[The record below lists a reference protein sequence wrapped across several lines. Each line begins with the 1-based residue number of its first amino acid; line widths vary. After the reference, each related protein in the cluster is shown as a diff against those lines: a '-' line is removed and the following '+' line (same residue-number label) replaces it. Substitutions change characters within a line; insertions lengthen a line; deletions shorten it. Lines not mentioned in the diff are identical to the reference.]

1 MNKEQSIQAS
11 ADNANRVH
19 EDWTNQAYQK
29 AKLCL
34 TSMKLRNIKETQI
47 CDLRHCIDVFFSPLP
62 EPPSKRSWGTVARR
76 LRDANLIKIIGN
88 KQTNNRKAHNAIA
101 ANYEIL

>member
-1 MNKEQSIQAS
+1 MNKEQSIQAA

-47 CDLRHCIDVFFSPLP
+47 CDLRHYIDVFFTELP
-62 EPPSKRSWGTVARR
+62 EPPSKRSWGIVARR
-76 LRDANLIKIIGN
+76 LRDANLIRIIGN

-101 ANYEIL
+101 ANYKIL